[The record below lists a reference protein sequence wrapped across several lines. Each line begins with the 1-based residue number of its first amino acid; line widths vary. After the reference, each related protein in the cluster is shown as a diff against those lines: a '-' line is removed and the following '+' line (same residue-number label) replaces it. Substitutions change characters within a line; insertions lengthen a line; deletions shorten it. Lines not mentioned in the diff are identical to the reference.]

1 MTAEINCERVANALI
16 AMFDKEVSPVQFV
29 DFLSVLNL
37 NESKTFFDIAK
48 VMSQDDIK
56 VIITTKNSRKI
67 VEERK
72 QIEKMFN
79 KVD

>member
-67 VEERK
+67 VEKRM
-72 QIEKMFN
+72 QIETLFN